1 MAPRETLPWI
11 ILCIRMVWL
20 FARILLSHTRCTK
33 VQKENGNDIAA
44 IVRIFWRNF
53 FFCILFL
60 CSVFVLS
67 SRCFISLFFHSFTV
81 CVCVCVP
88 FFFCIPFCFN
98 FTSSFR
104 LPLSLLFGDWEAMFA
119 WIINDELTIQQFK
132 EKWRR
137 LDVSVP
143 AAAAAVVHRQPWA
156 FVWII

>member
-20 FARILLSHTRCTK
+20 FAWILLSHTRCTK

-53 FFCILFL
+53 FILH
-60 CSVFVLS
+60 
-67 SRCFISLFFHSFTV
+67 FISLFCFCFVVSLFYFFVFSFIHCVRV
-81 CVCVCVP
+81 CLRS